1 MKGNDLKRYPKGTYP
16 IKKAECAK
24 PFRFA
29 HFVTRINS
37 QETSIKFLQVSVR
50 ASCVKLSTCEFY
62 LLEQLPPFLPSPAVP
77 KAAAQRGTNGPQGGN
92 GLWIWEHSFTVSV
105 ILG

>member
-1 MKGNDLKRYPKGTYP
+1 MKDNDVKRYPKGTYP
-16 IKKAECAK
+16 NMKAECAK

-50 ASCVKLSTCEFY
+50 ACSVKLSTCGFY
-62 LLEQLPPFLPSPAVP
+62 LLEQVPPFLPTPAFP
-77 KAAAQRGTNGPQGGN
+77 KATAQRGTNGPQGGN
-92 GLWIWEHSFTVSV
+92 WVWIWEHSFTVSA